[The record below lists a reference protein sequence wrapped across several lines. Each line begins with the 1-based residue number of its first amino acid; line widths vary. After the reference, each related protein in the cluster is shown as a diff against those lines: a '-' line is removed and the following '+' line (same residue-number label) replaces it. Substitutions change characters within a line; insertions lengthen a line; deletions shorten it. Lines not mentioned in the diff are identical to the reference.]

1 MSFSFI
7 HITDHHICDSDQDLL
22 NDGSPNERFRRV
34 LKHIAQHQASSTD
47 FIFSTGDLVN
57 VASIG
62 SYQRLRKIL
71 GLNRAR
77 RQAPGPLL
85 VNAEGLEQFPIYFL
99 PGNHDDRNYFYEQ
112 LFHSPIPAPGPAGV
126 ALMNASFMHKGVQFV
141 CLDWG
146 PNTRAMILPETL
158 DFLAQALDNDHPSIL
173 MMHHHM
179 TPVGS
184 LWLDRFIAVDVSRFW
199 ELLEGKDILGIFY
212 GHMHISYEAQPYGI
226 PTFGLRS
233 TAFSFALE
241 DEPQVTLPPA
251 QYRLV
256 QVTDKGISSQI
267 FEVES

>member
-1 MSFSFI
+1 
-7 HITDHHICDSDQDLL
+7 
-22 NDGSPNERFRRV
+22 
-34 LKHIAQHQASSTD
+34 
-47 FIFSTGDLVN
+47 
-57 VASIG
+57 
-62 SYQRLRKIL
+62 
-71 GLNRAR
+71 
-77 RQAPGPLL
+77 
-85 VNAEGLEQFPIYFL
+85 
-99 PGNHDDRNYFYEQ
+99 
-112 LFHSPIPAPGPAGV
+112 
-126 ALMNASFMHKGVQFV
+126 MNASFMHKGVQFV